1 MAFPKMSY
9 DKIVFNKRENRIYLH
24 GIALGIEISAVCVLL
39 TLVF

>member
-24 GIALGIEISAVCVLL
+24 GIALGIGISAVLL